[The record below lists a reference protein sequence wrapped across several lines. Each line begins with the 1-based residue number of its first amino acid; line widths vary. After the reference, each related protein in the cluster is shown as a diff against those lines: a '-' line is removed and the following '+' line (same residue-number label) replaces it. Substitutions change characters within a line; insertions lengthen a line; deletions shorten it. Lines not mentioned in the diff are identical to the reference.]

1 MDFVNAMFQS
11 CKNLE
16 NVSLTKLKLN
26 LNITLRFCQEN
37 GQTLKIL
44 NLGGVVG
51 LDLELISLIVTKC
64 KSLTELSFSQRTK
77 KAGLSMLSEESLKFL
92 TENLTQTILKLNL
105 ENQVY

>member
-1 MDFVNAMFQS
+1 M
-11 CKNLE
+11 
-16 NVSLTKLKLN
+16 
-26 LNITLRFCQEN
+26 
-37 GQTLKIL
+37 G
-44 NLGGVVG
+44 G

-105 ENQVY
+105 ENQVYLEDSHIEEPACEKMQQIEGSKFE